1 MAQLNEQFLRMQ
13 KLAGVITESQYNKK
27 MQMLNEEITVG
38 ETYTASM
45 PTSSDGKERMDVK
58 VKVLGVDRN
67 DANKFIVTPL
77 EDKDYTNPASK
88 QLNSFEKGK
97 QYGVEA
103 EFIKESL
110 NEAIGDFNPTGFM
123 AAIKETLKK
132 MGYEVKD
139 MQGSSIDPA
148 KGQLE
153 KDANEGKKSAVVGTL
168 KWEDG
173 EEVVAAVSLS
183 QNDDTATQLKTLKDL
198 EDKIYDVYAKDFAA
212 RLNKTN
218 NGRVVTIG
226 IKNKA

>member
-27 MQMLNEEITVG
+27 IQMLNEEITVG

-88 QLNSFEKGK
+88 QLDSFEKGK

-110 NEAIGDFNPTGFM
+110 NEEANTDLELKSV
-123 AAIKETLKK
+123 AKEVFSVLKK
-132 MGYEVKD
+132 YGLKPNYSDKGDVKLD
-139 MQGSSIDPA
+139 KAYDS
-148 KGQLE
+148 
-153 KDANEGKKSAVVGTL
+153 
-168 KWEDG
+168 
-173 EEVVAAVSLS
+173 VVALVTDPDTNTGLIKVNIWAWAASNNKIDMGKLNSDITGVLGNEFENKSGKTAVG
-183 QNDDTATQLKTLKDL
+183 ND
-198 EDKIYDVYAKDFAA
+198 IVYNMLIRK
-212 RLNKTN
+212 KQ
-218 NGRVVTIG
+218 
-226 IKNKA
+226 